1 MKNATLII
9 IIVLYSVNI
18 FSQQVVEPNYGLAL
32 SASGMSV
39 FTFGVTMKPSLV
51 VQQYNPQYG
60 HNYVRYDSIE
70 RQRIKSTTLICG
82 ALITITVS
90 YFKILNI
97 KKIKRNEKTRVSIR
111 EVGSIKVILIIIL
124 IWVCRYRVSKCP
136 TNHQTRLG

>member
-1 MKNATLII
+1 MKNATLLI

-82 ALITITVS
+82 AIITITGI
-90 YFKILNI
+90 ILQNI
-97 KKIKRNEKTRVSIR
+97 KHKKNK
-111 EVGSIKVILIIIL
+111 K
-124 IWVCRYRVSKCP
+124 K
-136 TNHQTRLG
+136 

>member
-9 IIVLYSVNI
+9 ILVLYSVNI

-60 HNYVRYDSIE
+60 HNYVRYDSVE

-82 ALITITVS
+82 AIITITGII
-90 YFKILNI
+90 FQNI
-97 KKIKRNEKTRVSIR
+97 KHKKNK
-111 EVGSIKVILIIIL
+111 K
-124 IWVCRYRVSKCP
+124 K
-136 TNHQTRLG
+136 